1 MQFKAGMDV
10 FLWDGT
16 QVGRVDR
23 IVIDPVTAQVTD
35 LVVHKGFFF
44 KEDRVVPVDA
54 VVSTDEGAVVLEQRW
69 TVDSLSHFEESSY
82 VTVDD
87 ETRARGQLPGDSVL
101 WVTPMGGGPDAVTVP
116 KEGGALH
123 HETQN
128 IPEGTVAV
136 EVGSPVLGV
145 DGAHLGRVEEV
156 IVDAN
161 TERMTHIVVER
172 GLVSRERRLIPTE
185 WVDVLTEREVRL
197 AVAAEAVD
205 QLPLYEP

>member
-82 VTVDD
+82 VTVDE
-87 ETRARGQLPGDSVL
+87 ETPLEAS
-101 WVTPMGGGPDAVTVP
+101 
-116 KEGGALH
+116 
-123 HETQN
+123 
-128 IPEGTVAV
+128 
-136 EVGSPVLGV
+136 SPVTRSSG
-145 DGAHLGRVEEV
+145 
-156 IVDAN
+156 
-161 TERMTHIVVER
+161 
-172 GLVSRERRLIPTE
+172 
-185 WVDVLTEREVRL
+185 
-197 AVAAEAVD
+197 
-205 QLPLYEP
+205 